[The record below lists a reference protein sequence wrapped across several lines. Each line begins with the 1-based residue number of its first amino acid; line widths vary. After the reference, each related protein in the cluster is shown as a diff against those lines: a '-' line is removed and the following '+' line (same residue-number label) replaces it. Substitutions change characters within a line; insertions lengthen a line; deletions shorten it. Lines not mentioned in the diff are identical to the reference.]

1 MSEIETWRDCRR
13 PSEKERERNTE
24 IKADYRRPSE
34 GEEENI
40 EMRAGD
46 ESGLHRLLLA
56 LRVIEMKAYVMAL
69 AERGNK
75 NNATVTEAS
84 DH

>member
-1 MSEIETWRDCRR
+1 MIAGAPVRGR
-13 PSEKERERNTE
+13 K
-24 IKADYRRPSE
+24 K
-34 GEEENI
+34 NI

-56 LRVIEMKAYVMAL
+56 LRVIEMKAHVMAL

>member
-1 MSEIETWRDCRR
+1 MEAVFPSFRSDCRR

-46 ESGLHRLLLA
+46 ESGLHRLLLDSV
-56 LRVIEMKAYVMAL
+56 L
-69 AERGNK
+69 
-75 NNATVTEAS
+75 
-84 DH
+84 

>member
-1 MSEIETWRDCRR
+1 MIADCRR
-13 PSEKERERNTE
+13 PSK
-24 IKADYRRPSE
+24 
-34 GEEENI
+34 GEEGNI
-40 EMRAGD
+40 EMRAGFTAFC
-46 ESGLHRLLLA
+46 LLLC
-56 LRVIEMKAYVMAL
+56 VIEIKAYDMAL